1 MELELRRSGQN
12 GKLNAE
18 GAQHRAWLMSTSGL
32 TREDSTFASS
42 TSRQRTG
49 TNPAQKTR
57 SRVRQNRRREE
68 KRLHDALLGRSMK
81 PRIRPDST
89 IGGDSGSVV
98 M

>member
-1 MELELRRSGQN
+1 MGTEYRPNPVFKRYHIFLHMKEAKVGGPQLV
-12 GKLNAE
+12 
-18 GAQHRAWLMSTSGL
+18 
-32 TREDSTFASS
+32 EDFL
-42 TSRQRTG
+42 
-49 TNPAQKTR
+49 
-57 SRVRQNRRREE
+57 VRREE